1 MAAGRSGRVEGW
13 SRRKG
18 KRKRKEKSNE
28 LGFGVRNTFLINV
41 FYLLNFAWNI
51 EEIVRLRC
59 SDFQG

>member
-1 MAAGRSGRVEGW
+1 MEGW

-18 KRKRKEKSNE
+18 KRKRKDKSNE